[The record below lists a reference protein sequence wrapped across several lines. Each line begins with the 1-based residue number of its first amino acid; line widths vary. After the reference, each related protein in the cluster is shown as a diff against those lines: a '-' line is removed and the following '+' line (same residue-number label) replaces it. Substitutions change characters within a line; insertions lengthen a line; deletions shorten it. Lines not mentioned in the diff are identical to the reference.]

1 LNFTLKI
8 KRISENK
15 FQLEKQKI
23 STMNRI
29 SLLVVVCLVLGV
41 CINMTTAQEDL
52 SHIFSL
58 LDTNN
63 DMAIDKDEI
72 NMFAYTYLG
81 NVDLS
86 PYIEYFNQADQ
97 NGDDMI
103 QFNEFETI
111 YRMIPGLSNIFS

>member
-1 LNFTLKI
+1 MNFTLKI

-15 FQLEKQKI
+15 FQFEKQKI

-58 LDTNN
+58 IDTNN

-72 NMFAYTYLG
+72 NMFAYNYLG
-81 NVDLS
+81 NFDLS
-86 PYIEYFNQADQ
+86 PYIEHFDQADQ
-97 NGDDMI
+97 NGDGMI
-103 QFNEFETI
+103 QFNEF
-111 YRMIPGLSNIFS
+111 